1 MKILFAADVPP
12 DPDSGAAGTEWR
24 TIEALKALGHEVD
37 AIWADDL
44 GRKIRHGN
52 LHYLFELPW
61 RYRTVLAERCAKK
74 TYDVLHVNQSHCFL
88 AAQDHRRLRRPGVF
102 VYRSHGLDDHMEQVL
117 RGWRKRLAIRPRR
130 GVAALAGPV
139 IDRMLARHDRLA
151 YRHVDGVLVSSSLD
165 RTFLIDQIGL
175 APERVACVP
184 QAPAAP
190 FVASPAAAMTPGRL
204 RRLLHVGGFAYWKG
218 VHAVARAANE
228 LLIPGS
234 DMRLSWVCRQEEHQ
248 RVRDLLTVEAQARVE
263 LVPWMAQERLVDL
276 YDDHGIFLSPSLF
289 EGFGKVFL
297 EAMARGLC
305 VIGTVAGGMG
315 DVISDGLDG
324 LMVDFDS
331 SAGIVEQVRRLRT
344 DPEFAKAIS
353 VKASATARDYSW
365 QRTATEIAGF
375 YMALAVFRDKK
386 VAAGSPECGA
396 QGR

>member
-24 TIEALKALGHEVD
+24 TIEALRALGHEVD

-61 RYRTVLAERCAKK
+61 RYRAVLAERCAKK

-117 RGWRKRLAIRPRR
+117 RGWRRRLGIRPRR

-165 RTFLIDQIGL
+165 RRFLIDQIGL

-190 FVASPAAAMTPGRL
+190 FVTSPAPAMTPGRL

-218 VHAVARAANE
+218 VHAVAGAANE
-228 LLIPGS
+228 LLRRGT
-234 DMRLSWVCRQEEHQ
+234 DLRLTWVCREEEHD
-248 RVRDLLTVEAQARVE
+248 RVRELLTAEARENVALQGWMPQE
-263 LVPWMAQERLVDL
+263 QLVALFDA
-276 YDDHGIFLSPSLF
+276 HGIFLCPSLF
-289 EGFGKVFL
+289 EGFGKVFM

-305 VIGTVAGGMG
+305 VIGTRTGGMPDIIASG
-315 DVISDGLDG
+315 RNGILVPFHDPSAIVAAVRGL
-324 LMVDFDS
+324 VN
-331 SAGIVEQVRRLRT
+331 
-344 DPEFAKAIS
+344 DPDRGQSMAAQ
-353 VKASATARDYSW
+353 AALAARGYSW
-365 QRTATEIAGF
+365 RRTAAEALSF
-375 YMALAVFRDKK
+375 YERLLGLQS
-386 VAAGSPECGA
+386 AAS
-396 QGR
+396 RS